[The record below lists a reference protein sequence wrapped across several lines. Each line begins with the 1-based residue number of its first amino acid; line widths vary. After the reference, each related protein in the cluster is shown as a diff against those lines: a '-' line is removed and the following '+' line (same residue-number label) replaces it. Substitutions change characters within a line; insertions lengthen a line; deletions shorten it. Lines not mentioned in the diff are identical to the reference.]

1 MPDWGRCSFC
11 GKSEEQVSRLIA
23 GPGVYICDECVA
35 LCQEILTSDGSP
47 SKATSNAAS
56 RATSSGLAAASRLDV
71 EDLRGNLEKLS
82 YLQRRVI
89 ELLYGLNDE
98 RPRTRA
104 EVAQAFRLSLE
115 KLAQIENESLAALR
129 GPSQP

>member
-11 GKSEEQVSRLIA
+11 GRSEERVKRLIA
-23 GPGVYICDECVA
+23 GPSVYICDECVA
-35 LCQEILTSDGSP
+35 LCQGDPDQRGESQHGDEQCGVYGTVLRSVRGL
-47 SKATSNAAS
+47 AC
-56 RATSSGLAAASRLDV
+56 RRRGSSGQPR
-71 EDLRGNLEKLS
+71 KLS

-98 RPRTRA
+98 PPRTCS
-104 EVAQAFRLSLE
+104 EVARTFRLALD